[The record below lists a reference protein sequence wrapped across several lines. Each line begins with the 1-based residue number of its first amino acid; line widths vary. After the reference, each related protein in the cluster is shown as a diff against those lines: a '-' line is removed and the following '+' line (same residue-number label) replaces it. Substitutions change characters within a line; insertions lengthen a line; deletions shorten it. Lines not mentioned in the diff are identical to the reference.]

1 MVCFVVRGC
10 LRAVLELSCG
20 MFGDVWSS
28 WLLLG
33 FRMASP
39 WPIFGNWVFTGR
51 RHVKFSDFG
60 RNLALFIYV
69 YIYNVTMHS
78 ETGAHR
84 ASPWPI
90 FGNRLSQGVAM
101 ANFRIWKS
109 VWTGRRHGQFS
120 ETCLHRASPWQIFGF
135 GP

>member
-10 LRAVLELSCG
+10 LRAVLELCWG

-39 WPIFGNWVFTGR
+39 WPIFGNP
-51 RHVKFSDFG
+51 
-60 RNLALFIYV
+60 
-69 YIYNVTMHS
+69 
-78 ETGAHR
+78 GAHR
-84 ASPWPI
+84 ASPWPM

-101 ANFRIWKS
+101 VNFRKLVFTGRRHVKS
-109 VWTGRRHGQFS
+109 SDFVRDLDIYIYIYIYIMLPCIRKLVLTGRRHGQFS
-120 ETCLHRASPWQIFGF
+120 EIGFHRATPDQIFGF
-135 GP
+135 WP